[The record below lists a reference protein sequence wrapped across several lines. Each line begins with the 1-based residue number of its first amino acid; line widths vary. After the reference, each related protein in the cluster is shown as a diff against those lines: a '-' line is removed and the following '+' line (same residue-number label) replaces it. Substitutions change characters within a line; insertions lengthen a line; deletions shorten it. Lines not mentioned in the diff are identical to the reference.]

1 MLYLYRPEIIWKK
14 SLLKMEGVTDENR
27 DLVFISIFTIH
38 AFK

>member
-1 MLYLYRPEIIWKK
+1 MEK

-27 DLVFISIFTIH
+27 DSMYISIFTIH